1 MVRYFYA
8 WTPLVVVFGTVIL
21 LSSPYLALIVLMLV
35 TLGVVAALV
44 WAIAAVPVL
53 LSRAIRRRR
62 HDRSGARERA
72 AAALATGVGRTRP
85 VPVGATVLHAG
96 ASFRKGEAT

>member
-62 HDRSGARERA
+62 RDRSGARERA

>member
-21 LSSPYLALIVLMLV
+21 LSSPYLALIVLLLV
-35 TLGVVAALV
+35 TLAVVAALV

-53 LSRAIRRRR
+53 LSRAIRRRW
-62 HDRSGARERA
+62 HDRSGARRRP
-72 AAALATGVGRTRP
+72 AAALASSVARTRP
-85 VPVGATVLHAG
+85 VPAHATVLHAG
-96 ASFRKGEAT
+96 ASYRKGEAT